1 MQSMINLDVDPIEN
15 RPRNLIEIDILKYCL
30 NDWSHITAGRPV
42 NRDWKIEVG
51 TVFLTDLY
59 RRIEEKF

>member
-1 MQSMINLDVDPIEN
+1 MMNLDVDPIEN

-30 NDWSHITAGRPV
+30 NDWSHISAGRPS

-51 TVFLTDLY
+51 TVFLKYLFK
-59 RRIEEKF
+59 RIEENF